1 MSCHQNS
8 SNVNRLQLKLVVCSS
23 QYNSNKK
30 EEENKQQIYVSA
42 DMCVSPCLWQAL
54 SLSHTHTS
62 LCKTRIYRW
71 CNLSEPDV
79 VVNFIADSY
88 EGIQYPWKRL
98 GPCSWSAMKLTTT
111 SGSLRLCCW
120 YSWSLAN
127 RLFRLHTL
135 MCKDMWR
142 GDRYAAAPLTLLHWM
157 MFPVMI

>member
-62 LCKTRIYRW
+62 LCKTRMYRW

-88 EGIQYPWKRL
+88 EGIQYPWKRPGRHQAHL
-98 GPCSWSAMKLTTT
+98 DCA
-111 SGSLRLCCW
+111 
-120 YSWSLAN
+120 A
-127 RLFRLHTL
+127 
-135 MCKDMWR
+135 DI
-142 GDRYAAAPLTLLHWM
+142 AAALLTVFLDYIH
-157 MFPVMI
+157 